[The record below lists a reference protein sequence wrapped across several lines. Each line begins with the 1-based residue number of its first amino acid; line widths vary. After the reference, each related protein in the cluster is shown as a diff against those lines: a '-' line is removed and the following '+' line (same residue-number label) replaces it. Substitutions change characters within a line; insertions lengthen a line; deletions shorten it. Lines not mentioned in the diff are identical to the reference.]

1 MKNKILIIILIIEII
16 FIADKVNAYEK
27 YNIGKEINYNN
38 QKFYVIEESDDDTDY
53 ITLLKENPL
62 TNEELNRYKGDS
74 QNSSYAAKISY
85 INERVYG
92 SSFMYPYDE
101 SNPKPIIDYWLN
113 NEINSDDLVEVDGY
127 KARLLNNSDMSSLG
141 YEAEYEYQQ
150 NGPEVILK
158 NIKFIPQQGSSKKS
172 WLDYNGE
179 KMLTSFV
186 YYFFFEN
193 TNYVY
198 VYFPAE
204 DEFNST
210 MGTTDGII
218 RPVINIK
225 KSVLG
230 SRTDYNVGDEITYRN
245 ERYNVVQNSNSD
257 LDYVVALKY
266 EPLTQATLNATYN
279 ISEGL
284 TSFYSSDSCGYQ
296 NTSGCTNDYN
306 QSNVKKIVDNWASD
320 NIKSSDL
327 VSVKGYKTRIITA
340 YDLIDNLGYT
350 LFSYGTGPDENYLK
364 KTENTPEFMY
374 NLTKPYWIMTTNEDL
389 KVANN
394 VLEHTDKL
402 MVYELSQ
409 IRPVIYLNKCIFGD
423 EDERCKT
430 KKILAC
436 EEGTTPIYEK
446 KPKYVGMFNDGQ
458 IITINNEKYV
468 VIGNVTKK
476 AKTIKLLRLNT
487 LTPDQINTYSNGE
500 YQSTDGEIPF
510 NTKCYNNMD
519 YSYEHREE
527 CTDYNSSLIKTIVDN
542 WAKETFIDS
551 FINSHLISFDELRV
565 ALKYEIR
572 KSFTPSGDISM
583 TFHASDETPTEIL
596 EKYTYFTSGIYSSDI
611 RYFSDYNTL
620 SNIRPVIEID
630 KCSVEGGCEYED
642 VLTGCLTPDG
652 KIIPVD
658 PKEEVEVENTLST
671 MSKIT
676 IIISMIFIVIGLF
689 IYLYNINKIKNEKN

>member
-27 YNIGKEINYNN
+27 YDIGKEINYNN

-62 TNEELNRYKGDS
+62 TNEELDRYNGGI
-74 QNSSYAAKISY
+74 QTSSYAAKVSY
-85 INERVYG
+85 INERVYE
-92 SSFMYPYDE
+92 SSYMYPYDE

-210 MGTTDGII
+210 YGTIYGII

-230 SRTDYNVGDEITYRN
+230 NRTDYNVGDEITYRN

-284 TSFYSSDSCGYQ
+284 ISFYSSDSCRYQ

-327 VSVKGYKTRIITA
+327 ISVEGYKTRIITA
-340 YDLIDNLGYT
+340 NDLIDTLGYT
-350 LFSYGTGPDENYLK
+350 LFSYGTGPNENY
-364 KTENTPEFMY
+364 
-374 NLTKPYWIMTTNEDL
+374 
-389 KVANN
+389 
-394 VLEHTDKL
+394 
-402 MVYELSQ
+402 
-409 IRPVIYLNKCIFGD
+409 
-423 EDERCKT
+423 
-430 KKILAC
+430 
-436 EEGTTPIYEK
+436 
-446 KPKYVGMFNDGQ
+446 
-458 IITINNEKYV
+458 
-468 VIGNVTKK
+468 
-476 AKTIKLLRLNT
+476 
-487 LTPDQINTYSNGE
+487 
-500 YQSTDGEIPF
+500 
-510 NTKCYNNMD
+510 
-519 YSYEHREE
+519 
-527 CTDYNSSLIKTIVDN
+527 
-542 WAKETFIDS
+542 
-551 FINSHLISFDELRV
+551 
-565 ALKYEIR
+565 
-572 KSFTPSGDISM
+572 
-583 TFHASDETPTEIL
+583 
-596 EKYTYFTSGIYSSDI
+596 
-611 RYFSDYNTL
+611 
-620 SNIRPVIEID
+620 
-630 KCSVEGGCEYED
+630 
-642 VLTGCLTPDG
+642 
-652 KIIPVD
+652 
-658 PKEEVEVENTLST
+658 
-671 MSKIT
+671 
-676 IIISMIFIVIGLF
+676 
-689 IYLYNINKIKNEKN
+689 